1 MSRSLVSVVI
11 PTYNR
16 AHIVAKAI
24 VSALAQDYQATE
36 VVVVDD
42 GSTDDTEARIR
53 HDFAGDDR
61 VRYVRKANGGPAS
74 ARNVGF
80 AQARGEYVALLDS
93 DDTWHPWKLGLQVR
107 CMERYPD
114 LGMTWTD
121 MEMIDP
127 SGRVADPAHLRKM
140 YSAYKLFSD
149 DQIFSEAI
157 PLREIAPEQ
166 AATLGEAR
174 LRMGRIFSK
183 MIMGSLVHTST
194 VLLRRE
200 RLDRVGGFDESLR
213 HTGEDYDFH
222 LRTCREGPVGLL
234 DLAAIRYQQGMPD
247 RLTSDHLSVHM
258 MENALRTV
266 ENAIA
271 HDRAGI
277 ELSDETL
284 RRRVARIHAAVASA
298 RLERGEAEL
307 ARKHYFESLRQWPW
321 QPELAKP
328 LFFALLPWGTGVA
341 LRRRLQALKHGL
353 LKTQ

>member
-24 VSALAQDYQATE
+24 ASALAQDYQATE

-42 GSTDDTEARIR
+42 GSTDDTEARIKD
-53 HDFAGDDR
+53 DFAGDPR
-61 VRYVRKANGGPAS
+61 VRYVRKANGGPAG

-80 AQARGEYVALLDS
+80 AHARGEYVALLDS
-93 DDTWHPWKLGLQVR
+93 DDTWHPWKLGVQVR

-166 AATLGEAR
+166 AATLGAAR
-174 LRMGRIFSK
+174 SGRRF
-183 MIMGSLVHTST
+183 
-194 VLLRRE
+194 
-200 RLDRVGGFDESLR
+200 
-213 HTGEDYDFH
+213 
-222 LRTCREGPVGLL
+222 
-234 DLAAIRYQQGMPD
+234 
-247 RLTSDHLSVHM
+247 
-258 MENALRTV
+258 
-266 ENAIA
+266 
-271 HDRAGI
+271 
-277 ELSDETL
+277 
-284 RRRVARIHAAVASA
+284 RRVAAPHRRGLRLSPANLPRRSRRSA
-298 RLERGEAEL
+298 RSGRHPLS
-307 ARKHYFESLRQWPW
+307 ARDARP
-321 QPELAKP
+321 
-328 LFFALLPWGTGVA
+328 
-341 LRRRLQALKHGL
+341 
-353 LKTQ
+353 